1 MKKSLFPL
9 LRCAALVASL
19 VFPALAAAAAPA
31 AKRPNILFII
41 FDDWG
46 WRDSGAYG
54 STWVKTPN
62 VDRVAREGVRF
73 NHAFTTNPKCSP
85 CRATILTGR
94 NTWQLEEAACH
105 NGIFPN
111 KFAAYPDILEQA
123 GYAVGL
129 VGKGWGP
136 GDFKAGGWTRN
147 PAGPTFSNFTTNDR
161 VASGI
166 SRNDYYKNF
175 EAMLKARGEGKP
187 FCFWLG
193 FQEPHRAYELNSG
206 VRLGKQ
212 LADVTVPP
220 YLPDV
225 AAVRGDLAD
234 YAIEVESADA
244 VIGRVLKLVEAT
256 GELDNTIVVVT
267 SDHGMPFPY
276 VKGQIHEDGFHLP
289 LVVRWPAGIK
299 AGRVVDD
306 FVSVTDFAPTF
317 LELAG
322 LKPPAQMTGRSLV
335 PVLRSEKSGQIEAA
349 RNAII
354 VAKERHDIG
363 RPNDWGYP
371 VRAIRTREFLYVRNF
386 FPDRWPAG
394 NPETDFGNVDPSPS
408 KEVIKAIGG
417 HFYDLSL
424 GKRLPEE
431 LYRLTDDPA
440 GVNNLAG
447 DPAFA
452 GTMRELSE
460 RMFAQLRAEKDP
472 RALGNGAIFDTY
484 KYVGARA
491 KGYDTWLKSQEAKA
505 SAAVKKG
512 PAANAP

>member
-1 MKKSLFPL
+1 MKRLSWCVILI
-9 LRCAALVASL
+9 SL
-19 VFPALAAAAAPA
+19 VFGASAQAQAAAD

-41 FDDWG
+41 MDDWG

-62 VDRVAREGVRF
+62 IDRLAREGVRF
-73 NHAFTTNPKCSP
+73 TNAFTTNPKCSP

-94 NTWQLEEAACH
+94 NTWQLEEAVCH
-105 NGIFPN
+105 GGIFPA
-111 KFAAYPDILEQA
+111 KFAGYPDLLEKA
-123 GYAVGL
+123 GYTVGL

-147 PAGPTFSNFTTNDR
+147 PAGPPFNAFNTDER

-166 SRNDYYKNF
+166 SRNDYQKNF
-175 EAMLKARGEGKP
+175 AALLKSRVAGKP

-206 VRLGKQ
+206 VRLGKK
-212 LADVTVPP
+212 LGDVTVPP
-220 YLPDV
+220 YLPDL
-225 AAVRGDLAD
+225 AAVRSDLAD
-234 YAIEVESADA
+234 YAIEIESVDA
-244 VIGRVLKLVEAT
+244 HIGRVLQQLEAT
-256 GELDNTIVVVT
+256 GELDSTLIVVT

-289 LVVRWPAGIK
+289 LIVRWPAAVK
-299 AGRVVDD
+299 AGRVVED
-306 FVSVTDFAPTF
+306 FVSATDFAPTF

-322 LKPPAQMTGRSLV
+322 VPKHPQMVGRSLGAI
-335 PVLRSEKSGQIEAA
+335 LRSEKSGQIEPA
-349 RNAII
+349 RDAIV

-371 VRAIRTREFLYVRNF
+371 VRAIRTKEFLYVRNY

-394 NPETDFGNVDPSPS
+394 NPETDYGNVDGSPS
-408 KEVIKAIGG
+408 KEIIKALGG
-417 HFYDLSL
+417 YYYDLSL
-424 GKRLPEE
+424 GKRPAEE
-431 LYRLTDDPA
+431 LYRLTSDPA
-440 GVNNLAG
+440 GVNNIAG

-452 GTMRELSE
+452 GKMRELSE
-460 RMFAQLRAEKDP
+460 RMFAQLKAEQDP

-484 KYVGARA
+484 KYLGARG
-491 KGYDTWLKSQEAKA
+491 KGYETWLKKQEEKATATAKGT
-505 SAAVKKG
+505 KG
-512 PAANAP
+512 GAGDP